1 MTLQIT
7 TIAFLI
13 LMMVL
18 FHFTQGSYRR
28 WILFFGSMFFIYVEG
43 GVLGLAA
50 IFVATLFTWKAGRA
64 LFTQKESGKT
74 GKAVMALSIAV
85 LVLVLIGWK
94 YIPHMM
100 RSRGIDVSTGIL
112 SLPVPIGLS
121 FYIFQSISYIADIY
135 MGKITPS
142 VGLLNFALYMVWF
155 PKWMSGPI
163 ERADSFISQL
173 QYQGNIRNFSF
184 HRITHAASYIV
195 WGLVLKLLIA
205 DKLAVVVDTVFSDIS
220 LYGAGTLILASLMY
234 TIQIYCDFAGYT
246 DIAIGVS
253 KLFGIDLTKNFRTP
267 YMAENIVDFWRRWH
281 ISLSNFLRDYIYI
294 PLGGNRKGIVRK
306 HINTI
311 IVFLVCGMWHGVGL
325 SFIVWGM
332 IHAVLNVLTSILQ
345 KTRLN
350 YLVKG
355 NVGRVITFLCVSFA
369 WIFFRADSLSQGM
382 EFVKGM
388 IPFVNANSFF
398 AGMHIEGA
406 AILGLRT
413 MDWWI
418 AWITIAFMTFQDAYS
433 YKRDTVPAVAMIT
446 GLSDNRR
453 LVLLTAIMSLV
464 LIFGQYGS
472 GAEIREFVYMNF

>member
-18 FHFTQGSYRR
+18 FQFTEGRYRR
-28 WILFFGSMFFIYVEG
+28 WILFLGSLFFIYVEG

-50 IFVATLFTWKAGRA
+50 ILVATLFTWRAGNA
-64 LFTQKESGKT
+64 LFARMQNGRS
-74 GKAVMALSIAV
+74 GKAVMALSIAF
-85 LVLVLIGWK
+85 LALVLIGWK
-94 YIPHMM
+94 YIPHLL
-100 RSRGIDVSTGIL
+100 RSRGVDISTGIL

-135 MGKITPS
+135 LGKITPEI
-142 VGLLNFALYMVWF
+142 GLLNFSLYMVWF

-163 ERADSFISQL
+163 ERAGSFTEQL
-173 QYQGNIRNFSF
+173 QYQGRIRAFSF
-184 HRITHAASYIV
+184 HRITHAAAYIV

-205 DKLAVVVDTVFSDIS
+205 DKLAVAVDTVFTDTS
-220 LYGAGTLILASLMY
+220 LYGAGTLMLASLMY
-234 TIQIYCDFAGYT
+234 TIQIYCDFEGYT
-246 DIAIGVS
+246 DIAIGIS
-253 KLFGIDLTKNFRTP
+253 KIFGIDLTKNFRTP

-325 SFIVWGM
+325 SFILWGM

-345 KTRLN
+345 KTKLRV
-350 YLVKG
+350 LVKG
-355 NVGRVITFLCVSFA
+355 NLGRIITFVCVSFA

-382 EFVKGM
+382 AFVKGM
-388 IPFVNANSFF
+388 IPFANANTFLG
-398 AGMHIEGA
+398 GMEVQEA
-406 AILGLRT
+406 AILGLRA

-418 AWITIAFMTFQDAYS
+418 AWITVVFVAVLDAFAYR
-433 YKRDTVPAVAMIT
+433 KDTVPPVAMIK